1 MGFLRDNSLEEIVSV
16 NSSNCIT
23 LCISFWGKTENQAKA
38 RFVFQ
43 NHGTLQ
49 KDALLHFW
57 MTFLNYMRLNLK
69 KYNALFRCP
78 FFCFMD
84 STYKVSNDTRF
95 HKKQLEWLILRKNSY
110 WSASFTDWYAIWPL
124 EIESSNPEESGKCVE
139 SQGTWKLRLMT
150 SCS

>member
-1 MGFLRDNSLEEIVSV
+1 MSFLRDNSLEVIVSV

-43 NHGTLQ
+43 NYGTLQ
-49 KDALLHFW
+49 KDALVHFW
-57 MTFLNYMRLNLK
+57 MIFLNYMRLNLK
-69 KYNALFRCP
+69 KYNALFKCP
-78 FFCFMD
+78 FFCFLD
-84 STYKVSNDTRF
+84 STYQK
-95 HKKQLEWLILRKNSY
+95 WLILLKNSY